1 MYHEEYD
8 TWGPGGHI
16 GTFRGNIPAM
26 RGGVAAIDYIE
37 SHDLLDHAVDL
48 GEYIRDRLRE
58 AENDHLAEVRGRGL
72 FIGAEFF
79 DSEGRPSKEAKEM
92 VKDIQTY
99 CYERGVL
106 VWTAGRR
113 GNVLRLLPSLVMTH
127 EQAETGLDIIVE
139 AIEAQAD

>member
-1 MYHEEYD
+1 
-8 TWGPGGHI
+8 
-16 GTFRGNIPAM
+16 M

-79 DSEGRPSKEAKEM
+79 DSDGRPSKDAKQM